1 MAIEDFEVRVARP
14 EDAVYAEAICTEM
27 AESAK
32 ARGTGIA
39 KRTPEYVSSKM
50 REGKAVIAL
59 LKKDATW
66 AGFSYIESWGH
77 DNFVANS
84 GLIISPVFRKQGLAR
99 AIKIMTFKLSRKRF
113 PNAKLFGLTTGLAV
127 MKINS
132 DIGYRP
138 VTFSELTDD
147 AQFWKGCES
156 CVNFN
161 ILSAKQ
167 YKQCLCTAMIFDPS
181 KDKSKYEE
189 KSAPKVV
196 LAFSGGLDTSFA
208 ATYLSKEKNMEV
220 HAVLADTGG
229 FSKEELEKI
238 EKRAMALGVK
248 SYTRL
253 DVSKRYYDEVIKYM
267 IFGNVLKNNTY
278 PISVS
283 SERIV
288 QATAIAEFA
297 KKMGAD
303 YLCHGSTGAGN
314 DQVRFD
320 IVFNYIAPKIKVIA
334 LIREMALT
342 RQQEIEY
349 LRSNGIDFDF
359 KKAEYS
365 INQGIWGTSIGGKET
380 LTSSETLPE
389 RAYPSQC
396 TETGKKEVVI
406 SFEKGEPV
414 AIDGRKYDDPI
425 ALIRD
430 LSKIASPFAI
440 GRDMHIGDTIIG
452 IKGRVGFEAAAPIL
466 LIKAHHM
473 LEKHVLTRWQL
484 FWKDQISAFYGNYLH
499 EGQYYDQVMRDI
511 EAWLSSS
518 QKYVTGDVTVE
529 LHPYRYVMVGIRS
542 KYDLMTSAF
551 GNYGEVMKGWSGED
565 VCGFDKIY
573 GNQNVIF
580 KAVHDMADGEND

>member
-1 MAIEDFEVRVARP
+1 MTIEDFEVRIAT
-14 EDAVYAEAICTEM
+14 EKDTVYSEAICKEM

-39 KRTPEYVSSKM
+39 KRSPEYVSSKM
-50 REGKAVIAL
+50 MEGKAVIAI
-59 LKKDATW
+59 LKKDSTW

-77 DNFVANS
+77 DDYVANS
-84 GLIISPVFRKQGLAR
+84 GLIISPVYRRLGLAR
-99 AIKIMTFKLSRKRF
+99 AIKIMTFQLSRQRF
-113 PNAKLFGLTTGLAV
+113 PKAKLFGLTTGLAV

-138 VTFSELTDD
+138 VPFSELTDD
-147 AQFWKGCES
+147 KSFWKGCES

-161 ILSAKQ
+161 ILQTKN

-181 KDKSKYEE
+181 KDKSKYENT
-189 KSAPKVV
+189 SAPKVV
-196 LAFSGGLDTSFA
+196 LAFSGGLDTSYA
-208 ATYLSKEKNMEV
+208 AIYLAKEKNMEV

-229 FSKEELEKI
+229 FSKAELDKI
-238 EKRAMALGVK
+238 EQRALALGVK
-248 SYTRL
+248 SYKRL
-253 DVSKRYYDEVIKYM
+253 DVSKRYYDDVIKYM

-288 QATAIAEFA
+288 QATAIAEYA
-297 KKMGAD
+297 KQMGAD

-320 IVFNYIAPKIKVIA
+320 IIFNYIAPKIKVIA
-334 LIREMALT
+334 LIREKALK
-342 RQQEIEY
+342 RNEEIEY
-349 LRSNGIDFDF
+349 LRSKGVDFDF

-365 INQGIWGTSIGGKET
+365 INQGVWGTSIGGKET

-389 RAYPSQC
+389 CAYPSQL
-396 TETGKKEVVI
+396 TKNGSEKVVI
-406 SFEKGEPV
+406 TFEKGEPK
-414 AIDGRKYDDPI
+414 AINHKRYDNPI
-425 ALIRD
+425 ELIQT
-430 LSKIASPFAI
+430 LSSIASPYAI

-499 EGQYYDQVMRDI
+499 EGQYYDPVMRDM
-511 EAWLSSS
+511 EAMLVNS
-518 QKYVTGDVTVE
+518 QKSVTGDVTIE
-529 LHPYRYVMVGIRS
+529 LHPYRYVLVGIQS
-542 KYDLMTSAF
+542 KYDLMTPVF

-573 GNQNVIF
+573 GNQNVIY
-580 KAVHDMADGEND
+580 KAVHDLADGNND